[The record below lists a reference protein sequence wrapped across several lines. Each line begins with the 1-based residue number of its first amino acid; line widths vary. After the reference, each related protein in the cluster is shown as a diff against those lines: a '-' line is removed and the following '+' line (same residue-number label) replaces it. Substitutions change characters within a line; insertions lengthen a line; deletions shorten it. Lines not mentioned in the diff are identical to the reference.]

1 MKIGSQLVGLLAL
14 GALPALAQRGGRP
27 TQPPATTAP
36 TDTSIVK
43 RSGAGFVVNF
53 DDQPLRVVFSA
64 LAEASGLNIVQ
75 TNIPLRN
82 TTLHMG
88 QPVTPTQM
96 IDVIRGLATSNG
108 VNVVEG
114 PSLIRLEGPAA
125 TTQTQQQAA
134 QQQAQQAAQQQL
146 YIYRLKHAS
155 SVQLAP
161 VLQSLFAGL
170 TRTPTAAQQA
180 ANNPLAALLG
190 LGRGGGGNAPD
201 ATPAA
206 PAPAQTQ
213 TQTQPGVTF

>member
-1 MKIGSQLVGLLAL
+1 MMLFPRLTLAL
-14 GALPALAQRGGRP
+14 MLIAAPVLAQRGG
-27 TQPPATTAP
+27 QPPATG
-36 TDTSIVK
+36 DTSIV
-43 RSGAGFVVNF
+43 RRTVSGFMVNF

-146 YIYRLKHAS
+146 YI
-155 SVQLAP
+155 
-161 VLQSLFAGL
+161 
-170 TRTPTAAQQA
+170 
-180 ANNPLAALLG
+180 
-190 LGRGGGGNAPD
+190 
-201 ATPAA
+201 
-206 PAPAQTQ
+206 
-213 TQTQPGVTF
+213 